1 MSQLINHKTNFTA
14 GEVSQD
20 LLGRSD
26 LSAYENGAMKLNN
39 VFIDALGGA
48 KRRSGLRYVDQIDDG
63 KRLIS
68 FSFNTEQTYLFV
80 LCSEKIKI
88 YKNEVLFQQL
98 TTSWTGDDVY
108 QVSWVQSADTLLLT
122 HPDYAPKRIVRQSD
136 ETFALTDWAFSSS
149 NNQVWQPYEKFTDV
163 TLSASGTNGNITL
176 TASGNLFQDGHV
188 GTRFR
193 INGGEVSI
201 TAVTSATSATA
212 SVQKSLSSG
221 SATSDWSEQAFSPVR
236 GYPTTVGFY
245 QGRLVIGG
253 SRDLPN
259 KLWFSKSFEIMNFD
273 MGTGLDDEAIGFVLM
288 SDQVNAIRGLMS
300 GRHLQV
306 FTTGSEWMVSGD
318 PLTPQSI
325 QLKRQTKIGSPLYR
339 IVRPID
345 VSGAT
350 LFVSSN
356 GREIREF
363 LFEDLEQAYQAK
375 NVSLL
380 SSHLINRPLDMD
392 YDSKRRLVYV
402 VMSDGKMATLT
413 NYRSEEVLAWSEQ
426 QTAGSFKSVCVLEEN
441 VYFLVQRGS
450 AMYLESFDDDLYMDC
465 TLTGSD
471 ETEAHT
477 TWTGLNVLN
486 GKTVQIKADGV
497 LEPNQTVTNNAIT
510 LSVPVH
516 SVEVGLPYTHEI
528 VPLPPIASGGGG
540 IVPVQSVRLV
550 EARFR
555 IVGTKSLQVDVGN
568 GYTPLLVRHFNDE
581 LLMDED
587 DILSRTQDVY
597 VKALGWVRDGVT
609 PLWKIKSDVPE
620 SCQVVCVTTTMKVSG

>member
-26 LSAYENGAMKLNN
+26 LSAYENGAMKLSN
-39 VFIDALGGA
+39 VFIDALGGVS
-48 KRRSGLRYVDQIDDG
+48 RRAGLRYIDQIDDG

-68 FSFNTEQTYLFV
+68 FAFNTEQTYLFV
-80 LCSEKIKI
+80 LCSGKIKI
-88 YKNEVLFQQL
+88 YKDETFFQQI
-98 TTSWTGDDVY
+98 TAPWTGDDVY
-108 QVSWVQSADTLLLT
+108 QVFWVQSADTLLLT
-122 HPDYAPKRIVRQSD
+122 HPDYAPKKIVRQAD
-136 ETFALTDWAFSSS
+136 ETFALADWSFSSRS
-149 NNQVWQPYEKFTDV
+149 NQVWQPYEKFSDV
-163 TLSASGTNGNITL
+163 TLSASGTSGNITL
-176 TASGNLFQDGHV
+176 TASADVFQSGHV

-193 INGGEVSI
+193 LNGGEVLI
-201 TAVTSATSATA
+201 TSVTSATSAAAT
-212 SVQKSLSSG
+212 VQKNLTSG
-221 SATSDWSEQAFSPVR
+221 SASTDWSEQAFSSVR

-273 MGTGLDDEAIGFVLM
+273 MGTGLDDEAISFVLM

-339 IVRPID
+339 FVPPID

-350 LFVSSN
+350 LFVSEN

-426 QTAGSFKSVCVLEEN
+426 ETAGEFKSVCVLEEN
-441 VYFLVQRGS
+441 VYFLIQRGS
-450 AMYLESFDDDLYMDC
+450 SVFLEAFDDHLFMDC
-465 TLTGSD
+465 ALTGND
-471 ETEAHT
+471 EEEAHT
-477 TWTGLNVLN
+477 TWSGLNVLN
-486 GKTVQIKADGV
+486 GQTVQIKADGI
-497 LEPNQTVTNNAIT
+497 LEPEQKVENNAII
-510 LSVPVH
+510 LPVAAH
-516 SVEVGLPYTHEI
+516 SVEVGLAYTHEI

-540 IVPVQSVRLV
+540 IVPVQSVRLI

-568 GYTPLLVRHFNDE
+568 GYAPLLVRHFNNA
-581 LLMDED
+581 LLMDENNFNA
-587 DILSRTQDVY
+587 RTEDVY

-609 PLWKIKSDVPE
+609 PLWKIKSDIPE
-620 SCQVVCVTTTMKVSG
+620 ACQVVCVTTTMKVSG

>member
-80 LCSEKIKI
+80 LCSGKIKI
-88 YKNEVLFQQL
+88 YKNEALFQQL
-98 TTSWTGDDVY
+98 TTPWTGDDVY

-122 HPDYAPKRIVRQSD
+122 HPDYAPKKIVRQAD
-136 ETFALTDWAFSSS
+136 ETFALTDWVFSSS
-149 NNQVWQPYEKFTDV
+149 DNQVWQPYEKFTDV
-163 TLSASGTNGNITL
+163 TLSASGTSGNITL
-176 TASGNLFQDGHV
+176 TASGNLFQSGHV

-193 INGGEVSI
+193 LNGGEVSV

-221 SATSDWSEQAFSPVR
+221 AATSDWSEQAFSAVR

-273 MGTGLDDEAIGFVLM
+273 TGTGLDDEAIGFVLM

-350 LFVSSN
+350 LFVSGN

-380 SSHLINRPLDMD
+380 SSHLIHQPLDMD

-402 VMSDGKMATLT
+402 VMADGKMATLT

-441 VYFLVQRGS
+441 VYFLVQRDS
-450 AMYLESFDDDLYMDC
+450 AVYLESFDDNLFMDC
-465 TLTGSD
+465 TLMGSD
-471 ETEAHT
+471 ESEVHT

-497 LEPNQTVTNNAIT
+497 LEPNQTVENNAIV
-510 LSVPVH
+510 LSVPAH

-555 IVGTKSLQVDVGN
+555 VVGTKSLQVDVGN
-568 GYTPLLVRHFNDE
+568 GYTPLLVRHFNEE

-587 DILSRTQDVY
+587 DIGSKTQDVY

-620 SCQVVCVTTTMKVSG
+620 PCQVVCVTTTMKVSG

>member
-39 VFIDALGGA
+39 VFISALGGA
-48 KRRSGLRYVDQIDDG
+48 ERRSGLRFIDQIDEG

-80 LCSEKIKI
+80 LCSGKIKI
-88 YKNEVLFQQL
+88 YKDETFFQQL
-98 TTSWTGDDVY
+98 TTPWTGDDVY

-122 HPDYAPKRIVRQSD
+122 HPDYSPKKVVRQAD
-136 ETFALTDWAFSSS
+136 ETFVLADWAFSSS
-149 NNQVWQPYEKFTDV
+149 GDQVWQPYEKFDDV
-163 TLSASGTNGNITL
+163 SLSASGTTGNITL
-176 TASGNLFQDGHV
+176 TASGDLFQSGHV

-193 INGGEVSI
+193 LNGGEVLI
-201 TAVTSATSATA
+201 TAVSSATSA
-212 SVQKSLSSG
+212 
-221 SATSDWSEQAFSPVR
+221 SATVKKALTSTGATTDWSEQAFSAVR

-273 MGTGLDDEAIGFVLM
+273 TGSGLDDEAIGFVLM

-339 IVRPID
+339 YVPPID

-350 LFVSSN
+350 LFVSGN
-356 GREIREF
+356 GREVREF

-426 QTAGSFKSVCVLEEN
+426 QTVGEFKSVCVLEEN
-441 VYFLVQRGS
+441 VYFLIQRGS
-450 AMYLESFDDDLYMDC
+450 AVYLESFDDTLYMDC

-477 TWTGLNVLN
+477 TWTGLNALN
-486 GKTVQIKADGV
+486 NQTVQIKADGV
-497 LEPNQTVTNNAIT
+497 LEPNQKVINNSIT
-510 LSVPVH
+510 LSVPAH

-555 IVGTKSLQVDVGN
+555 VVGTKSLQVDVGN

-581 LLMDED
+581 LLMDGD
-587 DILSRTQDVY
+587 DIQSRTQDVY
-597 VKALGWVRDGVT
+597 VKALGWVRDGIT

-620 SCQVVCVTTTMKVSG
+620 PCQVVCVTTTMKVSG